1 MGKKSSSKNSTCQKV
16 SILTVSQP
24 KRIPFL
30 HNLSKMIQSQTEA
43 TIFEWVI
50 VNGSNNDDDY
60 KKFIEDITQ
69 VTCGNIPI
77 KIATSDKLQSKFI
90 GAFRNFGNKNV
101 SGDIIICM
109 DDDDFYFN
117 NYVSSCVNIFENKK
131 DSNLI
136 GCSSMLMYDYGL
148 DTVFRLKPFCA
159 NHTVNCCMAYT
170 KKYADTHSYDETT
183 RIGEEKSFLN
193 SYQNKM
199 EQLPAMS
206 AIIHMSYS
214 DNTFS
219 GKREN
224 MLSNMTG
231 NVKNPNSVPQIYTPV
246 KSSLKTLMNNDEIF
260 DNYMEVF
267 KSFNQQ
273 KETDVVFYYGNIE
286 DKWNP
291 RDKDLNVYQRR
302 CIDLGIEFIKHGL
315 TVSVYGKFDL
325 NEEVISEINFYN
337 LRFWNV
343 RRKTKYLIMCDYTG
357 FVPICQTER
366 VFEKINCDKIFLDC
380 QHNCYNFYPFMNEYN
395 CKKIIFT
402 QKSQYQHLMNPPN
415 VELPKFDYTKIIAP
429 NGVNLDLFRTD
440 FGLKREPKRF
450 CYTSNYSN
458 GLDATLQH
466 TWPLIRSAHP
476 DAELHIYYGMEKL
489 NEEFKTNLKKL
500 FMQDGVFEH
509 GRVSHEEI
517 AKEMKKSSFLLYY
530 TGSPN
535 ETDGLSIME
544 AMTSGCIPII
554 WNKNLFSRFNGL
566 VSDASPMDVK
576 SHCDLGEKL
585 TSLLHTDSERD
596 RVSASL
602 KNSNLILSNQLV
614 AEIYINAFKG
624 NYIEANL
631 QAQPQAPPAPPK
643 DFDLPSNI
651 DLSKYVDSDSDSDVE
666 YESDSD
672 KEENNKSAD
681 VDSVKPS
688 ESVNSKVTTSKIS
701 DSALKINQI
710 HQILKDLLPDNNV
723 VKQFDE
729 LKDIKFKEFIQIFAS
744 GKIEIGDD
752 ININNLLADYYNQIK
767 NSLNYDD
774 LSASELDIAVKK
786 MFAYNETV
794 TSNNTIVNNLS
805 KIVVTD
811 DEKNKDVNV

>member
-1 MGKKSSSKNSTCQKV
+1 MGKKSSSKNNTCQKV

-30 HNLSKMIQSQTEA
+30 HNLSKMIQSQTET

-60 KKFIEDITQ
+60 KKFIEDIKQ

-77 KIATSDKLQSKFI
+77 KIATSDKLQSRFI
-90 GAFRNFGNKNV
+90 GAFRNLGNKTV

-117 NYVSSCVNIFENKK
+117 NYVSSCVDIFENKK

-170 KKYADTHSYDETT
+170 KKYANTHSYDETT

-199 EQLPAMS
+199 EQLPALS
-206 AIIHMSYS
+206 ALIHMSYS

-224 MLSNMTG
+224 MLSNMTSH
-231 NVKNPNSVPQIYTPV
+231 VRNPGSVPEIYSPV
-246 KSSLKTLMNNDEIF
+246 KTSLKSLMKNDEIF
-260 DNYMEVF
+260 DSYMNIF
-267 KSFNQQ
+267 GSINDQ

-286 DKWNP
+286 DKWEPSN
-291 RDKDLNVYQRR
+291 KDLNVYQRR
-302 CIDLGIEFIKHGL
+302 CIDLGREFIKHGL
-315 TVSVYGKFDL
+315 TVSVYGKFDF
-325 NEEVISEINFYN
+325 NEKEIDGVIFYN

-343 RRKTKYLIMCDYTG
+343 RRKTKYLIMCDFTG

-366 VFEKINCDKIFLDC
+366 VFEKINCEKIFVDC
-380 QHNCYNFYPFMNEYN
+380 QHNCFNFYPFMTEYN

-402 QKSQYQHLMNPPN
+402 QKSPYQHLMNPPN
-415 VELPKFDYTKIIAP
+415 VQLPKFDYTKIIAP
-429 NGVNLDLFRTD
+429 NGVNLDLFKKD
-440 FGLKREPKRF
+440 YGLKREPKRF
-450 CYTSNYSN
+450 CYTSTYTN
-458 GLDATLQH
+458 GLDTTLQH
-466 TWPLIRSAHP
+466 TWPLIRNAHP
-476 DAELHIYYGMEKL
+476 DAELHIYYGMNRMPAESQTT
-489 NEEFKTNLKKL
+489 FKKL

-517 AKEMKKSSFLLYY
+517 AKEMQKSSFLLYY

-535 ETDGLSIME
+535 ETDGASIME
-544 AMTSGCIPII
+544 AMASGCIPII

-566 VSDASPMDVK
+566 VSDSSPLELK
-576 SHCDLGEKL
+576 SHINLGEKL
-585 TSLLHTDSERD
+585 IALLNNDSERD
-596 RVSASL
+596 RVSTTL

-614 AEIYINAFKG
+614 AEIYMNAFKG

-672 KEENNKSAD
+672 KEKNNKSVD
-681 VDSVKPS
+681 VDSVNS
-688 ESVNSKVTTSKIS
+688 EVTTSKIS
-701 DSALKINQI
+701 DSALKINQL

-767 NSLNYDD
+767 NTLNYDD